1 MKKGLKAFC
10 KAEEYFCAALL
21 SIIVALSFI
30 TAVARCINH
39 PISWTI
45 EVSQLLLAWLAFI
58 GADMAFR
65 ADKIMGVDIIT
76 RKLPAKAQV
85 AIKLTM
91 NVLMLAL
98 LIIFIKYGYKLCMS
112 NLKRSFQTVGVSYA
126 WATASLPVSSV
137 FMVITAIANIVDCF
151 LILIGKREYR
161 KKEEETA

>member
-1 MKKGLKAFC
+1 MKKAYKIFC
-10 KAEEYFCAALL
+10 KVEEYFCAALL
-21 SIIVALSFI
+21 SVIVALSFI

-76 RKLPAKAQV
+76 RKFPEKVQV
-85 AIKLTM
+85 VIRLVM
-91 NVLMLAL
+91 NVLMLIL
-98 LIIFIKYGYKLCMS
+98 LVMFVRYGYKLCMS

-126 WATASLPVSSV
+126 WATASLPVASV
-137 FMVITAIANIVDCF
+137 FMAITAVINIVNCVLTLLGKKKDETKEG
-151 LILIGKREYR
+151 LI
-161 KKEEETA
+161 

>member
-1 MKKGLKAFC
+1 MKKVFKAFC

-21 SIIVALSFI
+21 AVIVALSFI

-45 EVSQLLLAWLAFI
+45 EVSQLLLAWLAFV

-65 ADKIMGVDIIT
+65 SDKIMGVDIIT
-76 RKLPAKAQV
+76 RKLPPKVQA
-85 AIKLTM
+85 AIRLVM
-91 NVLMLAL
+91 NILMLGL
-98 LIIFIKYGYKLCMS
+98 LIIFIQYGYKLCMS

-137 FMVITAIANIVDCF
+137 FMAITAIMNIVDCA
-151 LILIGKREYR
+151 LILAGKREFR
-161 KKEEETA
+161 NKEEQA

>member
-1 MKKGLKAFC
+1 MKKIFKAAC
-10 KAEEYFCAALL
+10 TVEEYICAALL
-21 SIIVALSFI
+21 SIIVFLSFI

-65 ADKIMGVDIIT
+65 ADKIMGVDILT
-76 RKLPAKAQV
+76 RKLPVKVQT
-85 AIKLTM
+85 AIKLVM
-91 NVLMLAL
+91 NLLMLGL

-137 FMVITAIANIVDCF
+137 FMAITAIVNIFICAKSLFSKNTD
-151 LILIGKREYR
+151 IE
-161 KKEEETA
+161 KEELT